1 MFSAYRYVVGSVA
14 VALAVLASTGPSP
27 AQGLFDFLFKPP
39 AMNPNTRSY
48 APASPF
54 PGLGAPS
61 ESPAARAPRIS
72 GTGRYASY
80 CVRLCDGRYFPIQ
93 RSGSA
98 QPGELCNSLC
108 PASKTRIFSGSDISY
123 ATASD
128 GTRYSSLENAFVY
141 RQKVI
146 DGCTCNGKDAFG
158 LAKIEIEDDPTLRKG
173 DMIATEDG
181 LEKFNGSSRAT
192 ARANNGNASDADPVM
207 SSRMR
212 GSVEAGEG
220 SRERHHSKR
229 PTFSFF
235 GLRF

>member
-1 MFSAYRYVVGSVA
+1 MFRAPRYFVGFVA
-14 VALAVLASTGPSP
+14 IVLLGLVLVEPRVAS

-39 AMNPNTRSY
+39 AANNRSSAPNP
-48 APASPF
+48 F
-54 PGLGAPS
+54 FGLGAPS
-61 ESPAARAPRIS
+61 ESPAASAPRLS

-93 RSGSA
+93 RTAAASS
-98 QPGELCNSLC
+98 GELCNSLC
-108 PASKTRIFSGSDISY
+108 PASKTKIFSGSDISY
-123 ATASD
+123 ATAGD

-141 RQKVI
+141 REKVV

-158 LAKIEIEDDPTLRKG
+158 LAKIEIADDPTLRKG

-192 ARANNGNASDADPVM
+192 ARANSGAISDVDPAM
-207 SSRMR
+207 SSR
-212 GSVEAGEG
+212 GPTEGER
-220 SRERHHSKR
+220 SRERHRASR

-235 GLRF
+235 GIRF

>member
-1 MFSAYRYVVGSVA
+1 MFRTPRYFVGFVAIVLGVVFAEPRLVS
-14 VALAVLASTGPSP
+14 

-39 AMNPNTRSY
+39 TANNRSSAPNP
-48 APASPF
+48 F
-54 PGLGAPS
+54 FGLGTPS
-61 ESPAARAPRIS
+61 ESPAASTPRLS

-93 RSGSA
+93 RTAAA

-108 PASKTRIFSGSDISY
+108 PASKTKIFSGSDISY
-123 ATASD
+123 ATAGD

-141 RQKVI
+141 REKVV

-158 LAKIEIEDDPTLRKG
+158 LAKIQLADDPTLRKG

-181 LEKFNGSSRAT
+181 LEKFNGPSRAT
-192 ARANNGNASDADPVM
+192 AHANGRDASDADPLV
-207 SSRMR
+207 SASMR
-212 GSVEAGEG
+212 GSSEG
-220 SRERHHSKR
+220 DHSRERHRSSR

-235 GLRF
+235 GIRF